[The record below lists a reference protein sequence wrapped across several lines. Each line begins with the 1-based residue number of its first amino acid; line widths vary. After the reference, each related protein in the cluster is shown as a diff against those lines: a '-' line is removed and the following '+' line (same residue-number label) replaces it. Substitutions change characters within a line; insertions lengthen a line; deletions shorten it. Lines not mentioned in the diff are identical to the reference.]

1 MAVFN
6 NFEKYEINA
15 RKVRA
20 CTESLSP
27 CGGCWGALHSPAKA
41 FSVRAVSGATLEVR
55 PKWKQIFRTGMRTH
69 WSGENPTSR
78 LVGLHMTDE
87 MRRQINIFIVQ
98 VSQGNTFALEGL
110 SRLVSARML
119 SIALS
124 IVKNRMTAEDVVQ
137 DSFLKIVNNAHQFKP
152 QTNGY
157 AWICKI
163 TQNVALNVLRKEGR
177 WRSENIDD
185 FFNLSSEED
194 VAEKSTSKLLLRRA
208 METLT
213 DFEKRVIYQKY
224 FMDFT
229 VRDSAKSLGKSKSAV
244 QRAITSAEVKLKNYI
259 YGGTNSPSDG
269 L

>member
-1 MAVFN
+1 
-6 NFEKYEINA
+6 
-15 RKVRA
+15 
-20 CTESLSP
+20 
-27 CGGCWGALHSPAKA
+27 
-41 FSVRAVSGATLEVR
+41 
-55 PKWKQIFRTGMRTH
+55 
-69 WSGENPTSR
+69 
-78 LVGLHMTDE
+78 MTDE
-87 MRRQINIFIVQ
+87 MRKQINIFIVQ

-137 DSFLKIVNNAHQFKP
+137 DSFLRIVKSASSFTP

-163 TQNVALNVLRKEGR
+163 TQNVALNALRAEGR
-177 WRSENIDD
+177 KRTDNIDD
-185 FFNLSSEED
+185 YFNLSSDDD
-194 VAEKSTSKLLLRRA
+194 VAEQSTTKVLLVQA
-208 METLT
+208 MSVLT

-244 QRAITSAEVKLKNYI
+244 QRAITSAEEKIKTYLN
-259 YGGTNSPSDG
+259 GGTNLPTKG

>member
-1 MAVFN
+1 M
-6 NFEKYEINA
+6 
-15 RKVRA
+15 
-20 CTESLSP
+20 C
-27 CGGCWGALHSPAKA
+27 
-41 FSVRAVSGATLEVR
+41 ATM
-55 PKWKQIFRTGMRTH
+55 KF
-69 WSGENPTSR
+69 
-78 LVGLHMTDE
+78 MTDE
-87 MRRQINIFIVQ
+87 MRKQINILIVQ

-137 DSFLKIVNNAHQFKP
+137 DSFLRIVKSAHLFKP

-163 TQNVALNVLRKEGR
+163 TQNVALNTLRAENR
-177 WRSENIDD
+177 RRSDNIDD
-185 FFNLSSEED
+185 MFNLSSDDD
-194 VAEKSTSKLLLRRA
+194 VAEQSASKLMLKQA
-208 METLT
+208 MQGLT
-213 DFEKRVIYQKY
+213 DLEKKVIYQKY

-244 QRAITSAEVKLKNYI
+244 QRAITSAEEKIKLFVS
-259 YGGTNSPSDG
+259 GGTKSPTKG

>member
-1 MAVFN
+1 
-6 NFEKYEINA
+6 
-15 RKVRA
+15 
-20 CTESLSP
+20 
-27 CGGCWGALHSPAKA
+27 
-41 FSVRAVSGATLEVR
+41 
-55 PKWKQIFRTGMRTH
+55 
-69 WSGENPTSR
+69 
-78 LVGLHMTDE
+78 MTDE

-124 IVKNRMTAEDVVQ
+124 IVKNRATAEDVVQ

-208 METLT
+208 LHSLT

-259 YGGTNSPSDG
+259 CGGTNSPSDG

>member
-1 MAVFN
+1 MRLY
-6 NFEKYEINA
+6 EK
-15 RKVRA
+15 
-20 CTESLSP
+20 
-27 CGGCWGALHSPAKA
+27 H
-41 FSVRAVSGATLEVR
+41 ATMFV
-55 PKWKQIFRTGMRTH
+55 
-69 WSGENPTSR
+69 
-78 LVGLHMTDE
+78 MTDE
-87 MRRQINIFIVQ
+87 MRKQVNILIVQ

-110 SRLVSARML
+110 SRLVSGRML

-137 DSFLKIVNNAHQFKP
+137 ESFLRIVRSAQQFEP

-163 TQNVALNVLRKEGR
+163 TQNVALNALRAEKLR
-177 WRSENIDD
+177 RTENIDD
-185 FFNLSSEED
+185 FFHLSSDDD
-194 VAEKSTSKLLLRRA
+194 VAEQSTTKQLLREA
-208 METLT
+208 MQSLT

-244 QRAITSAEVKLKNYI
+244 QRAISSAEEKIKIYI
-259 YGGTNSPSDG
+259 NGGTNPPKQG

>member
-1 MAVFN
+1 
-6 NFEKYEINA
+6 
-15 RKVRA
+15 
-20 CTESLSP
+20 
-27 CGGCWGALHSPAKA
+27 
-41 FSVRAVSGATLEVR
+41 
-55 PKWKQIFRTGMRTH
+55 
-69 WSGENPTSR
+69 
-78 LVGLHMTDE
+78 MTDE
-87 MRRQINIFIVQ
+87 MRKQINILIVQ

-124 IVKNRMTAEDVVQ
+124 IVKNRATAEDVVQ
-137 DSFLKIVNNAHQFKP
+137 DSFLRIVKNAYLFKP

-163 TQNVALNVLRKEGR
+163 TQNVALNALRAENR
-177 WRSENIDD
+177 RRTDNIDD
-185 FFNLSSEED
+185 FFNLSSDDDVEET
-194 VAEKSTSKLLLRRA
+194 STRHILLKQA
-208 METLT
+208 MQGLS

-244 QRAITSAEVKLKNYI
+244 QRAITAAEEKIKLFLN
-259 YGGTNSPSDG
+259 GGTNLPSKR